1 MSSSVSSQRD
11 DILSIL
17 RNVNSNK
24 NFDKTEDEETLGM
37 RIETKVYLI
46 INPMILCFVPC
57 KINTKSFLF
66 TYSNSLASPQ
76 SLLN

>member
-24 NFDKTEDEETLGM
+24 NFDKTEDEETLRI

-46 INPMILCFVPC
+46 INPMILPPP
-57 KINTKSFLF
+57 
-66 TYSNSLASPQ
+66 TYHVR
-76 SLLN
+76 

>member
-37 RIETKVYLI
+37 RIETKVYL
-46 INPMILCFVPC
+46 NLMILPHA
-57 KINTKSFLF
+57 
-66 TYSNSLASPQ
+66 TYM
-76 SLLN
+76 

>member
-37 RIETKVYLI
+37 RIETKDKVLWFFF
-46 INPMILCFVPC
+46 MLR
-57 KINTKSFLF
+57 TM
-66 TYSNSLASPQ
+66 
-76 SLLN
+76 

>member
-37 RIETKVYLI
+37 QIETKVYLI
-46 INPMILCFVPC
+46 INPMILPYA
-57 KINTKSFLF
+57 
-66 TYSNSLASPQ
+66 TYHIRKT
-76 SLLN
+76 LNHFYSHIQIP

>member
-1 MSSSVSSQRD
+1 MKIYGVSSISISLMSSSVSSQRD

-46 INPMILCFVPC
+46 INPMILPHA
-57 KINTKSFLF
+57 
-66 TYSNSLASPQ
+66 TYHVR
-76 SLLN
+76 